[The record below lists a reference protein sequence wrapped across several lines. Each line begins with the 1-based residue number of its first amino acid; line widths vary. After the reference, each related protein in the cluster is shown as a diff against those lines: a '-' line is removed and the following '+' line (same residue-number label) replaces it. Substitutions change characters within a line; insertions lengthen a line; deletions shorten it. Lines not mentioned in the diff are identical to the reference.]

1 MRTFRGG
8 SNFICA
14 AANQPNA
21 REMPI
26 HVIYFIRIGIHIQS
40 IRRLLCLH
48 HLVPTDD
55 VLWFRMTWDV
65 LASWKCVVHAF
76 TSNNW
81 HSSCQSNMPH
91 SFEKK
96 CVQTK
101 SNNLFYIFRC
111 QGKVDVRVALVPSQI
126 DWETL
131 EWAGL
136 LIEFIGKFLKLCFYL
151 VFPLHKNGS
160 QWILVQCPERA
171 EEPMSFIRKYL
182 LLLHSI

>member
-48 HLVPTDD
+48 HLVPTTMCYDFAWRETCWRLGSVSCTRSRQTTD
-55 VLWFRMTWDV
+55 TAAAKVICRTRSKKSAFKRSQTTCFIF
-65 LASWKCVVHAF
+65 SVVK
-76 TSNNW
+76 
-81 HSSCQSNMPH
+81 
-91 SFEKK
+91 E
-96 CVQTK
+96 
-101 SNNLFYIFRC
+101 
-111 QGKVDVRVALVPSQI
+111 KVDVRVALVPSQI

-151 VFPLHKNGS
+151 VFPLHKNCS

>member
-48 HLVPTDD
+48 HFVPTDD

-81 HSSCQSNMPH
+81 HGSCQSNMPH
-91 SFEKK
+91 SLEK
-96 CVQTK
+96 VR
-101 SNNLFYIFRC
+101 SNEVKQPVLY
-111 QGKVDVRVALVPSQI
+111 
-126 DWETL
+126 
-131 EWAGL
+131 
-136 LIEFIGKFLKLCFYL
+136 
-151 VFPLHKNGS
+151 FPLSRKSGCACGS
-160 QWILVQCPERA
+160 CAITNWLRNSWMGWSVNRIYRKVFEIMFLSCFSIAQKLLTMNTRSMPREGWRA
-171 EEPMSFIRKYL
+171 NVFYS
-182 LLLHSI
+182 